1 MPVFIKLKLNKRMKK
16 NILGLLFVL
25 CCNTISQA
33 QNQPN
38 IIYILADDMGSG
50 DVMVYNK
57 EAKFPTPHIDKMA
70 SEGVM
75 FTDVHTSSSVCTP
88 TRYGIIT
95 GRYSWRTPLKSGVTQ
110 GWSDHIIDTERTTV
124 ASYLKAK
131 GYATAM
137 IGKWHLG
144 MDWTSKDGKKVNKRG
159 ANVDLKAPI
168 KNGPNAVGFDYYYGI
183 SASLNMDPH
192 AYIENTIL
200 QGDDLRFF
208 TDTKEVNKIL
218 GSGGKAGWLDMSFK
232 RDEVM
237 QTFTNKAISWM
248 KEVTAKKEP
257 FFLYFPL
264 NAPHSPIVPSD
275 KFKGKSGLSDHGD
288 FCMDVD
294 DTVGQIIAAVEEMG
308 LSENTLI
315 VFTADNGVS
324 PRANLK
330 AMADQG
336 HFSSYIYR
344 GLKGS
349 LYEGGHRVPFVV
361 KWPKK
366 IKKSFETDYLSC
378 TTDLLAT
385 VADLLGDKLPDNVGE
400 DSRSFL
406 PVLLGEKKEDSY
418 RGAIVH
424 HSDAGVFSIRK
435 DQWKLIFDKG
445 AGSRRSDPKDKPV
458 INPGE
463 IQLFNMES
471 DVVES
476 TNVASSNPEVVE
488 ELKKIMASF
497 INNGRSTNGEIQQN
511 DPSPRGWKNLDHFEK
526 YIIK

>member
-1 MPVFIKLKLNKRMKK
+1 MKLVNK
-16 NILGLLFVL
+16 ISLVCLALLGCINVL
-25 CCNTISQA
+25 QG

-38 IIYILADDMGSG
+38 IIYILADDMGPG

-57 EAKFPTPHIDKMA
+57 DAKFPTPHIDKMA
-70 SEGVM
+70 SEGVK
-75 FTDVHTSSSVCTP
+75 FTDAHTSSAVCTP

-95 GRYSWRTPLKSGVTQ
+95 GRYSWRTSLKSGVTH
-110 GWSDHIIDTERTTV
+110 GLTDHIIDTDRTTV
-124 ASYLKAK
+124 ASYLKTK

-144 MDWTSKDGKKVNKRG
+144 MDWTYTDAGK
-159 ANVDLKAPI
+159 VDRIGTNLDLSVPI

-192 AYIENTIL
+192 AYIENTKML
-200 QGDDLRFF
+200 GDKLTFVND
-208 TDTKEVNKIL
+208 DKEVKKIL
-218 GSGGKAGWLDMSFK
+218 GSGGKAGWLDLDFK

-237 QTFTNKAISWM
+237 QTFTNKAIAWM
-248 KEVTAKKEP
+248 KETQSKSKQP

-308 LSENTLI
+308 LTENTLI

-324 PRANLK
+324 PQAKLK
-330 AMADQG
+330 EMEDQG

-344 GLKGS
+344 GLKGT

-366 IKKSFETDYLSC
+366 IKESFETDYLSC
-378 TTDLLAT
+378 TTDLMAT
-385 VADLLGDKLPDNVGE
+385 VADLFGEELPENVGE
-400 DSRSFL
+400 DSMSFL
-406 PVLLGEKKEDSY
+406 PILLGEKKEDEY
-418 RGAIVH
+418 RGGIVH
-424 HSDAGVFSIRK
+424 HSDSGVFSIRK
-435 DQWKLIFDKG
+435 DQWKLIFDEG
-445 AGSRRSDPKDKPV
+445 AGSRRKDPKDKPV

-463 IQLFNMES
+463 IQLFNMET
-471 DVVES
+471 DFVES
-476 TNVASSNPEVVE
+476 TNVANDNPEVVK
-488 ELKKIMASF
+488 ELKMLMASF
-497 INNGRSTNGEIQQN
+497 INDGRSTEGKEQQN
-511 DPSPRGWKNLDHFEK
+511 DPSPKGWKNTEHFKEYLK
-526 YIIK
+526 EIK